1 LFGWMQPAANRRAT
15 TYLEPGRARRRR
27 RHRPAAWL
35 LLLALVAAALAS
47 VVLLAQAAAS
57 ESKRDCAEGAI
68 SAIGPVDVRGRG
80 DSLPEVA
87 CIEQ

>member
-1 LFGWMQPAANRRAT
+1 MS
-15 TYLEPGRARRRR
+15 YLEPGRARRRR
-27 RHRPAAWL
+27 RRGPAAWL
-35 LLLALVAAALAS
+35 LVLAVVAAVLAF

-57 ESKRDCAEGAI
+57 ESGQDCPDGAI
-68 SAIGPVDVRGRG
+68 SAIGPVDARGRG

>member
-1 LFGWMQPAANRRAT
+1 
-15 TYLEPGRARRRR
+15 
-27 RHRPAAWL
+27 
-35 LLLALVAAALAS
+35 

-57 ESKRDCAEGAI
+57 ESGRDCAEGAI